1 MVVGYKGKKERMGS
15 LVAEFIEGIR
25 EYVQG
30 LQGSMLEEEWLG
42 LEIMLRGRKDSA
54 SLAADFSYCVRLLVV
69 IYYNKKGKV
78 ILDYSRLTLHNFLL
92 ETVL

>member
-30 LQGSMLEEEWLG
+30 LQGSMLEEE
-42 LEIMLRGRKDSA
+42 
-54 SLAADFSYCVRLLVV
+54 
-69 IYYNKKGKV
+69 
-78 ILDYSRLTLHNFLL
+78 
-92 ETVL
+92 